1 MKTLI
6 TAAVAATLALGGCA
20 AEAPTP
26 PTPPTPEPTVEEAS
40 AKDRYIETV
49 HRLAPLTNGM
59 DDAILFDAAE
69 TVCILSEEGERQRD
83 IVNYFTSERVDYD
96 ISVAVVSAAVH
107 IYCPG

>member
-6 TAAVAATLALGGCA
+6 TAAVAATLTLGGCA
-20 AEAPTP
+20 AEAPP
-26 PTPPTPEPTVEEAS
+26 PPAPEPTVEEAS

-49 HRLAPLTNGM
+49 HRLAPLTIGM
-59 DDAILFDAAE
+59 EDAILFDAAE
-69 TVCILSEEGERQRD
+69 TVCILTEEGERQRE
-83 IVNYFTSERVDYD
+83 IVNYFTSERVNYD